1 MRLTRTQRV
10 RGEVGNP
17 LAGTTPAGQPPNPLP
32 HPLPDLGEPRGGKI
46 VKSVAR
52 SEDPLPP
59 QAGGVIATGQRSH
72 TLGIPLGSGHHVWSD
87 PLVAW

>member
-1 MRLTRTQRV
+1 MRLTRTQQV
-10 RGEVGNP
+10 RGEVSNP
-17 LAGTTPAGQPPNPLP
+17 PGWHYPGRAASKPTPSPPYLIWPSR
-32 HPLPDLGEPRGGKI
+32 EV
-46 VKSVAR
+46 VKSR
-52 SEDPLPP
+52 SIRRSLYPP